1 MSTPPPRRVE
11 RALAN
16 TDDTTLATLASN
28 GDRDALDVLLR
39 RHYDR
44 VYRVCR
50 RLCHNEADA
59 LDAAQDTLL
68 AVARRIDR
76 FDGRSAYTTW
86 LYRVTTNTC
95 LDELRRKQRRPIPT
109 EILAEN
115 LDQRDS
121 TAQVDQRLLLDA
133 ALAQLPDEFRA
144 PVVLRDVAGLG
155 YAEIAAVL
163 NIPPG
168 TVRSRIARGR
178 GRLLAAL
185 GNQDGQAQ
193 RPTVRHPDNAEGIAQ
208 P

>member
-16 TDDTTLATLASN
+16 TDDATLATLATN

-44 VYRVCR
+44 VFRVCR

-76 FDGRSAYTTW
+76 FDGRSAFTTW
-86 LYRVTTNTC
+86 LYRVTTNIC
-95 LDELRRKQRRPIPT
+95 LDELRRRQRRPVPT
-109 EILAEN
+109 DILAEGGQQD
-115 LDQRDS
+115 DQ
-121 TAQVDQRLLLDA
+121 TGWVDERLLLEA
-133 ALAQLPDEFRA
+133 ALAALPNEFRV
-144 PVVLRDVAGLG
+144 PVVLRDVAGLD
-155 YAEIAAVL
+155 YAEIATVL

-178 GRLLAAL
+178 TRLVAAL
-185 GNQDGQAQ
+185 GNQSG
-193 RPTVRHPDNAEGIAQ
+193 RPDRPKVHHRDTAEGTAQ